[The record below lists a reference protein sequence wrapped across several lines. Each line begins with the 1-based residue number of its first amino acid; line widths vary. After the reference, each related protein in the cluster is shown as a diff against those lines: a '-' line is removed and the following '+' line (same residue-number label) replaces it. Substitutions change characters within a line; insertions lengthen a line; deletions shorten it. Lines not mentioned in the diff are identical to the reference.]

1 VLAEAYRSTLATGER
16 DQAAFAVPTDV
27 AVSEDLSALV
37 PVLRA
42 APLERYRSIP
52 GVEAVHPVSR
62 LTASAG
68 PSASVS
74 GVTVLGVEPQ
84 ALADMP
90 LWRDDWGTSRRSL
103 VETIRREGSVTPR
116 GPALERAELAL
127 TVGPALV
134 SYRAVVQE
142 PEGSYRTF
150 ELGSADA
157 RRSTILRARLPQTA
171 VGGRLV
177 RLVLVPPR
185 ILERGSDGGVA
196 LRGRTTLQVRGVS
209 LDDWIGRG
217 GVQATGDGS
226 TGALTLTYTITP
238 QRTALVRP
246 RQPTDAEP
254 PRVAVTPALAELAGG
269 VGGTVPLVIGD
280 EPVEVAVGAV
290 VDRLPGTTGDA
301 VVADLDALRT
311 AVDASAP
318 GAAPVNELWLD
329 TADGDEDAV
338 ETVLSRR
345 PFSALDKTSRAALEE
360 DASRDPLGHGTLLAL
375 AAAALTALVL
385 AVWGLVLAIRS
396 DLRDDRG
403 DLVDLESQGATT
415 SLLRRVVVARA
426 GVVAAIGVVAGIVAG
441 TLLAVLVTRVVSVTA
456 RAQRPEPPLA
466 TTMDP
471 VILAL
476 GAAAFAVAAACLV
489 LLATRRAFADPR
501 GPGRIGAEE

>member
-1 VLAEAYRSTLATGER
+1 
-16 DQAAFAVPTDV
+16 
-27 AVSEDLSALV
+27 
-37 PVLRA
+37 
-42 APLERYRSIP
+42 
-52 GVEAVHPVSR
+52 
-62 LTASAG
+62 
-68 PSASVS
+68 
-74 GVTVLGVEPQ
+74 
-84 ALADMP
+84 
-90 LWRDDWGTSRRSL
+90 
-103 VETIRREGSVTPR
+103 
-116 GPALERAELAL
+116 
-127 TVGPALV
+127 
-134 SYRAVVQE
+134 
-142 PEGSYRTF
+142 
-150 ELGSADA
+150 
-157 RRSTILRARLPQTA
+157 
-171 VGGRLV
+171 
-177 RLVLVPPR
+177 
-185 ILERGSDGGVA
+185 
-196 LRGRTTLQVRGVS
+196 
-209 LDDWIGRG
+209 
-217 GVQATGDGS
+217 
-226 TGALTLTYTITP
+226 LTYTITP

-501 GPGRIGAEE
+501 GPGRIGAEA